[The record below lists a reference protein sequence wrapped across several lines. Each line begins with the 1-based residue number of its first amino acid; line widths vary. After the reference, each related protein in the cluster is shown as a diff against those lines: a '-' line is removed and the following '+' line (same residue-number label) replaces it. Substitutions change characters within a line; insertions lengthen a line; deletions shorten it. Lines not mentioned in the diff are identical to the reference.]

1 MALLGTFWDVQR
13 NRTIAGGNAP
23 LTTTFV
29 HSLGVAPH
37 LVLPV
42 LRSLERM
49 SHTGALF
56 AEGGN
61 ASLATLGV
69 QLPSIATSSAPVT
82 DFDLYV
88 VTVHSIIQ

>member
-23 LTTTFV
+23 LTTTFA
-29 HSLGVAPH
+29 HSIGATPN

-42 LRSLERM
+42 LRSMERM
-49 SHTGALF
+49 SSNTALI

-61 ASLATLGV
+61 ASLATVGV
-69 QLPSIATSSAPVT
+69 LLPSIATSSAPVT

-88 VTVHSIIQ
+88 VSVHSLIS